1 MELQQL
7 KYFKAVAEIGKISD
21 AAESLFISAPALS
34 TSISRL
40 EKELGFTLFDRTNNK
55 IVLNQQGQIF
65 LKYVN
70 RMFSTLDSAMQEIQ
84 QSLIR
89 QTAHISIVCT
99 SGNLWVNLI
108 TAFTSEYPKF
118 TLSCASTSLK
128 ELTEIGLFPQH
139 SFLFAAENE
148 IPPTYVNE
156 LDSIQLFE
164 VSPAV
169 MLHKDH
175 PLAMNTSIDLRQL
188 SDEKIFMPAP
198 GFALYERIMQLFD
211 LYGLAMPADNSYS
224 LLARQQ
230 MVKQNLGISFS
241 SIYPGCSSFLA
252 LRGIPLED
260 PFGPWS
266 ARLYWRKN
274 KALTKDEKV
283 FRDFV
288 EAFYSA
294 QH

>member
-55 IVLNQQGQIF
+55 IILNQQGQIL

-70 RMFSTLDSAMQEIQ
+70 RMFSTLDSAMQEMQ
-84 QSLIR
+84 QSLIH
-89 QTAHISIVCT
+89 QGSHISIVCT

-128 ELTEIGLFPQH
+128 DLTEIGLSPQH
-139 SFLFAAENE
+139 SFLFASENE
-148 IPPTYVNE
+148 IPPTYANE
-156 LDSIQLFE
+156 LDSIHLFE
-164 VSPAV
+164 ISPAV
-169 MLHKDH
+169 ILYKDH
-175 PLAMNTSIDLRQL
+175 PLAQNAVIDLRQL
-188 SDEKIFMPAP
+188 ANEKIFMPSP
-198 GFALYERIMQLFD
+198 GYALYGRLMQLFD
-211 LYGLAMPADNSYS
+211 LYGLSVPADNAYA
-224 LLARQQ
+224 LMTRQQ
-230 MVKQNLGISFS
+230 MVMQKLGVSFTS
-241 SIYPGCSSFLA
+241 VFPGYNSPTA
-252 LRGIPLED
+252 LRSVPLED
-260 PFGPWS
+260 PLGPWS
-266 ARLYWRKN
+266 TRLYWRKN
-274 KALTKDEKV
+274 KSLTKDERI

-288 EAFYSA
+288 AAFYLS